1 MLVEKFI
8 KYNICSIVDYYGE
21 DHMEAIFKYIS
32 NIKTSLKVTMYITIY
47 SWYMDIK
54 ISTDNTT

>member
-1 MLVEKFI
+1 MLVEKVI
-8 KYNICSIVDYYGE
+8 KYNICSTVDPH
-21 DHMEAIFKYIS
+21 HMGPIFKYIS

-54 ISTDNTT
+54 ISIDNTT